1 MITKPNLITANPSHS
16 LTPFL
21 KFESRI
27 PIYFP
32 KPSISH
38 SKFISLTSKKHS
50 FLVPFCCLNPTKP
63 HNSSELLTRVS
74 ENSVP
79 EEGELKTDYNVQ
91 VAAANVPSFLPPAK
105 LSLSDQAFFLFAFI
119 ACTTSVAFTSLVVA
133 AIPALYAMGRAAT
146 SLSKLADTARE
157 ELPST
162 MAAIRLSGMEISDL
176 TLELSDLSQEI
187 ADGVNKSAQAVQAAE
202 AGIRQIGTLA
212 HQQTISIIQERA
224 SLPIISLQPVV
235 AGAAKKT
242 SHAVGQATKTLMNMI
257 SRGELSSGNEDDSEI
272 DRVEI

>member
-50 FLVPFCCLNPTKP
+50 FLVPFCCFNPTKP
-63 HNSSELLTRVS
+63 HNSSELLNRVS

-91 VAAANVPSFLPPAK
+91 VATANVPSGLPPAK
-105 LSLSDQAFFLFAFI
+105 LSLSDQAFFLLAFI
-119 ACTTSVAFTSLVVA
+119 ASTVCFLFNFIVSFFDGYVCFCVSL
-133 AIPALYAMGRAAT
+133 
-146 SLSKLADTARE
+146 
-157 ELPST
+157 
-162 MAAIRLSGMEISDL
+162 
-176 TLELSDLSQEI
+176 
-187 ADGVNKSAQAVQAAE
+187 
-202 AGIRQIGTLA
+202 
-212 HQQTISIIQERA
+212 
-224 SLPIISLQPVV
+224 
-235 AGAAKKT
+235 
-242 SHAVGQATKTLMNMI
+242 
-257 SRGELSSGNEDDSEI
+257 
-272 DRVEI
+272 